1 MDAVS
6 IAPVQDCTIGNIQF
20 AEFPWS
26 FLFCDPRWRNVDARH
41 LILSCPGIVCTKLA
55 SCPLRPSLRPLLATA
70 WQIHRLIAMAHQ
82 ASDQRT
88 RIEKLCR
95 NTTTVSSNY
104 AEEPEK
110 SPGHIAEQLYGTHHL
125 GTVTARAP
133 DPRKTCSDEDLEW
146 ARRCGKFE
154 DTKPS
159 ELFLRA
165 FHDLLQCLD
174 QDGMANCVSPPLCGS
189 TGFVPMTI
197 IAPLNDQMRHM
208 SNLIV
213 RARKEVL
220 LATNF
225 WKASGASTFI
235 NDALIELSKRA
246 GERAE
251 RVVVKL
257 MFDRGDI
264 KQASILNHL
273 H

>member
-1 MDAVS
+1 
-6 IAPVQDCTIGNIQF
+6 
-20 AEFPWS
+20 
-26 FLFCDPRWRNVDARH
+26 
-41 LILSCPGIVCTKLA
+41 
-55 SCPLRPSLRPLLATA
+55 
-70 WQIHRLIAMAHQ
+70 MAHQ
-82 ASDQRT
+82 ASEKRDQCT
-88 RIEKLCR
+88 RIEELCC
-95 NTTTVSSNY
+95 NPTSVSSKY
-104 AEEPEK
+104 AEQPEL
-110 SPGHIAEQLYGTHHL
+110 SPGQIAEQLYGVSHL

-133 DPRKTCSDEDLEW
+133 DPRITCSDEDLEW
-146 ARRCGKFE
+146 ARRCGNFG
-154 DTKPS
+154 DSKPS

-235 NDALIELSKRA
+235 TDALIELSKRA
-246 GERAE
+246 GERGD
-251 RVVVKL
+251 RVIVKL

-264 KQASILNHL
+264 KQASNLYLL